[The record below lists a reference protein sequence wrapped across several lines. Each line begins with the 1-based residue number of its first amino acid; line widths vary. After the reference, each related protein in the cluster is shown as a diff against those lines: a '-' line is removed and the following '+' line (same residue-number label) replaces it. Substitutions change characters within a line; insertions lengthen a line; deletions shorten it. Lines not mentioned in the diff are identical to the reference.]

1 MAQTRLP
8 LAGVRVV
15 EFGQYIAA
23 PGAAMLLADLGA
35 EVIKVEG
42 LGGDSARRPDADG
55 HTPMFVAYNRH
66 KRSVALDLRSAAGA
80 EAARCLALSADVVLH
95 NTRVGV
101 MERVQLDATSL
112 RARKPGLIHAS
123 ITGFGRNGPSRS
135 RPGLDIAAQAES
147 GMMSITGERG
157 GDPLKAGF
165 TIVDVATA
173 SATAN
178 AILAALF
185 RRAMQGEGDTIE
197 VSLLAVAVQVQAQL
211 WAEYQCSGRM
221 PQRVGNCQPKV
232 APAADVIAVA
242 DGHLVISA
250 TTEAHWLRL
259 CAAIGQPQLP
269 EDARFASNASRVAN
283 RPALLAALGA
293 ALGHLRAEDARELLE
308 RHGVVVGVVRNYQQ
322 VLDSPDVQASG
333 IFAPVEAGGRTI
345 AVPTLPF
352 TLDSMAQ
359 AQTSGQAPA
368 RIPRLGEHT
377 AAVLAEL
384 GYAAA
389 DIAQMHQA
397 GAIGLASTSTHTEAL
412 T

>member
-1 MAQTRLP
+1 MTSSRLP

-35 EVIKVEG
+35 EVVKVEG
-42 LGGDSARRPDADG
+42 LSGDSARNPDAAG
-55 HTPMFVAYNRH
+55 HAPMFVAYNRH

-80 EAARCLALSADVVLH
+80 EAARRLALSADVVLH

-101 MERVQLDATSL
+101 MERVQLDAPSL

-123 ITGFGRNGPSRS
+123 ITGFGRSGPSRS

-147 GMMSITGERG
+147 GMMSITGEREG
-157 GDPLKAGF
+157 GPLKVGF
-165 TIVDVATA
+165 TVVDVATA

-211 WAEYQCSGRM
+211 WAEYQCTGQL

-232 APAADVIAVA
+232 APAADVVAVA

-250 TTEAHWLRL
+250 TTDAHWLRL
-259 CAAIGQPQLP
+259 CTAIGQPQLADDP
-269 EDARFASNASRVAN
+269 RFACNASRVAN

-293 ALGHLRAEDARELLE
+293 ALGHLRAEDAREQLE
-308 RHGVVVGVVRNYQQ
+308 RHDVVVGVVRNYQQ

-333 IFAPVEAGGRTI
+333 IFAPVDVGERTI
-345 AVPTLPF
+345 RVPDLPF
-352 TLDSMAQ
+352 AMGSITQSRLLHE
-359 AQTSGQAPA
+359 TPG
-368 RIPRLGEHT
+368 RIPQLGEHT
-377 AAVLAEL
+377 TAVLNEL

-389 DIAQMHQA
+389 DIAQMHQD
-397 GAIGLASTSTHTEAL
+397 GAIGIHPSPLRTEAL
-412 T
+412 A